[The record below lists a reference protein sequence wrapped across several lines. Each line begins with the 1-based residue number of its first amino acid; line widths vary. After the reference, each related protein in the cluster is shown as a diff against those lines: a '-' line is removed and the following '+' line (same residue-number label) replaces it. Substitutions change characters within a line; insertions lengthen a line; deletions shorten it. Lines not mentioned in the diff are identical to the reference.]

1 MPAYD
6 ETESKKFE
14 LEPGEVQMS
23 YSIYNKIFGTM
34 YSSTNYDLSV
44 NNTFTLKLYNY
55 VDGEKIVVYSKDF
68 KIVGISTS
76 TFFDVEDFAEII
88 SYNKVDYSLYIE
100 NTEKTKDMIS
110 YGNEHS
116 FYLKTSDFESGLVI
130 NKLTSTFNTLF
141 TIILICIYVVF
152 GSYIIIYGVNTVK
165 SNKEEIG
172 IYKALGGKF
181 RNIAKVLFI
190 DVILTGV
197 VISILSLFFTPFII
211 SICDNIIVESFKN
224 VLHLGAVNIEIIK
237 IYPGILAL
245 NYSLLN
251 SLILTSAI
259 VPTILLIR
267 LKPIEIIKN

>member
-1 MPAYD
+1 MLTSAKINHFELTSGDYSYSRVDSYSGMPAYD
-6 ETESKKFE
+6 ETEVYNIQ

-152 GSYIIIYGVNTVK
+152 AT
-165 SNKEEIG
+165 
-172 IYKALGGKF
+172 
-181 RNIAKVLFI
+181 FI
-190 DVILTGV
+190 EYMIV
-197 VISILSLFFTPFII
+197 FII
-211 SICDNIIVESFKN
+211 FKIHEIVVLSNSIVIIC
-224 VLHLGAVNIEIIK
+224 
-237 IYPGILAL
+237 
-245 NYSLLN
+245 
-251 SLILTSAI
+251 
-259 VPTILLIR
+259 
-267 LKPIEIIKN
+267 